1 MKIFKIVKLGLLSLA
16 ICATTTSC
24 NDWLQV
30 DTEDS
35 IMEGLLFENDEGYM
49 SALNG
54 VYSKMNELYG
64 STLSMGMLDV
74 MAQYYNIIMLR
85 PTPTIHST
93 IQPHSSTTRQASRVR
108 PIRYGHRSIC
118 SLPTST
124 LCSATVT
131 TPIPSSPSSIVRMS
145 RARRWL
151 CVLSSIST
159 CCVSMV
165 RYIRQKLRIP
175 L

>member
-74 MAQYYNIIMLR
+74 MAQYYNVEAN
-85 PTPTIHST
+85 TN
-93 IQPHSSTTRQASRVR
+93 
-108 PIRYGHRSIC
+108 Y
-118 SLPTST
+118 
-124 LCSATVT
+124 
-131 TPIPSSPSSIVRMS
+131 
-145 RARRWL
+145 
-151 CVLSSIST
+151 
-159 CCVSMV
+159 
-165 RYIRQKLRIP
+165 
-175 L
+175 

>member
-1 MKIFKIVKLGLLSLA
+1 MKLSKIFKLGIVSMA
-16 ICATTTSC
+16 FVATATSC

-74 MAQYYNIIMLR
+74 MAQYYNVEANSN
-85 PTPTIHST
+85 HSF
-93 IQPHSSTTRQASRVR
+93 
-108 PIRYGHRSIC
+108 
-118 SLPTST
+118 
-124 LCSATVT
+124 
-131 TPIPSSPSSIVRMS
+131 
-145 RARRWL
+145 
-151 CVLSSIST
+151 
-159 CCVSMV
+159 
-165 RYIRQKLRIP
+165 
-175 L
+175 

>member
-74 MAQYYNIIMLR
+74 MAQYYNVEAN
-85 PTPTIHST
+85 TNHSFYNSAAFKYD
-93 IQPHSSTTRQASRVR
+93 QAGFKSTSWSYLNAAE
-108 PIRYGHRSIC
+108 
-118 SLPTST
+118 L
-124 LCSATVT
+124 
-131 TPIPSSPSSIVRMS
+131 
-145 RARRWL
+145 
-151 CVLSSIST
+151 
-159 CCVSMV
+159 
-165 RYIRQKLRIP
+165 
-175 L
+175 